1 MTLRKMALALM
12 LAVGA
17 VSLSA
22 PLPALSAVNLD
33 IDIAPPAPRVEVV
46 PPPRV
51 GWVWAPGFWAWRGH
65 RHFWVAGRW
74 MRERPGF
81 HWVPAHWQPR
91 GPHWHFV
98 PGHWAR

>member
-17 VSLSA
+17 VSLST